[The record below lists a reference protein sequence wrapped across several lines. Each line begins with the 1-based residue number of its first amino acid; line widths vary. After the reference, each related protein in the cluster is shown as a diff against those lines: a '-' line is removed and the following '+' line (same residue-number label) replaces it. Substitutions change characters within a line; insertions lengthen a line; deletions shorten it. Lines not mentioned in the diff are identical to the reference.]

1 MNVGDNLIAASNI
14 TITIRCPVSGVPT
27 PAVIWL
33 KEGAPI
39 IEGRDVS
46 TTDDKSLV
54 ITRADSDDNGRYSCT
69 AVNVAGMDNSSSDIT
84 IIGVCCSCGLEGVK
98 SCHHIGFSQTGRK
111 NSQANLKCERSFPLH
126 EFFLSKLGIRP
137 APFSFKSLESL
148 YLSIGVLSSVEQVL
162 FLKASL
168 FSLLIRKLS
177 NFFVQ
182 APLNQK

>member
-1 MNVGDNLIAASNI
+1 MNVGDNLTAASNI

-98 SCHHIGFSQTGRK
+98 SCYHIGFSQTGRK

-126 EFFLSKLGIRP
+126 DFFCQ
-137 APFSFKSLESL
+137 
-148 YLSIGVLSSVEQVL
+148 SSVLGQHL
-162 FLKASL
+162 FPLRVYKAI
-168 FSLLIRKLS
+168 FLLE
-177 NFFVQ
+177 F
-182 APLNQK
+182 